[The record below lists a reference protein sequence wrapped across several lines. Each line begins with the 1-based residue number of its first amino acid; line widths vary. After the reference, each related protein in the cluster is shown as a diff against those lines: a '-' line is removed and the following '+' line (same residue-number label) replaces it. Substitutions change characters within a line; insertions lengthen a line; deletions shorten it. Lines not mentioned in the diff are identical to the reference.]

1 VLGPGLIGGSVLK
14 AVRARFPETELH
26 AWARRPEAVEQLQG
40 YLGLVDCATDDLEKA
55 IEGVDLVILAMPTGA
70 MASVVGRVRSFSRAG
85 EKVIVTDVGSVKQPV
100 VEEIGPLVTE
110 REGIFLGSHPMAG
123 SEKAGLEFADEDLLE
138 EAAVIL
144 TPEACSDRAVEE
156 KLKQFWELL
165 GAKVSF
171 MDAGEHDRMV
181 ASISHLPHLVAASLV
196 RVVMGEGDY
205 VRYSGGGF
213 RDTTRVSAGPEDMW
227 AGILTD
233 NHEAVSKKL
242 GDLIEELQTWKGALD
257 SLDRESLLR
266 FLSEARKLREAL

>member
-1 VLGPGLIGGSVLK
+1 MLGPGLIGGSVLK

-26 AWARRPEAVEQLQG
+26 SWARRPGAVEQLQG
-40 YLGLVDCATDDLEKA
+40 FPGLVDCATDDLEKA
-55 IEGVDLVILAMPTGA
+55 IEGADLVILAMPTGA

-100 VEEIGPLVTE
+100 VEEIGPLVTK

-123 SEKAGLEFADEDLLE
+123 SEKTGLEFADEDLLE

-165 GAKVSF
+165 GARVSS

-242 GDLIEELQTWKGALD
+242 GDLIEELQIWKGALD

>member
-1 VLGPGLIGGSVLK
+1 MLGPGLIGGSVLK

-26 AWARRPEAVEQLQG
+26 SWARRPGAVEQLQG
-40 YLGLVDCATDDLEKA
+40 FPGLVDCATDDLEKA
-55 IEGVDLVILAMPTGA
+55 IEGADLVILAMPTGA

-100 VEEIGPLVTE
+100 VEEIGPLVTK

-123 SEKAGLEFADEDLLE
+123 SEKTGLEFADEDLLE

-165 GAKVSF
+165 GARVSS

-227 AGILTD
+227 AGILAD